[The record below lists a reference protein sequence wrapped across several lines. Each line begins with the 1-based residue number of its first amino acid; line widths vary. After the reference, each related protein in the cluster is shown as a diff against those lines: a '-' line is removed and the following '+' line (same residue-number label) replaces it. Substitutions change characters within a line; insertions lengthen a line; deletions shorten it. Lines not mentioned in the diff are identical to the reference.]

1 MCRSCGRGACGRGAT
16 LRRRP
21 LGSATLG
28 ANPSSTFRVAAAI
41 ISARC
46 MVERQCLQVQRWCLR
61 SCYVLL
67 RACGRATC
75 SATLSERQHVCSWFL
90 GCAHSQNSPAPLKSR
105 ASVCKDTRI
114 TQARNCGAIARHK
127 VAHLW
132 LTAFVAVAVIAA
144 DRLPPAQRH
153 RSLRQALTTEV
164 HLDASEASWTSA
176 DDCSKHRKERHA
188 SENISQQPAAACQQ

>member
-1 MCRSCGRGACGRGAT
+1 MCRGCGRGACGRGAT
-16 LRRRP
+16 PRRRP
-21 LGSATLG
+21 LGSATSG
-28 ANPSSTFRVAAAI
+28 AKPSTLRMAAAI
-41 ISARC
+41 SGARR
-46 MVERQCLQVQRWCLR
+46 MVERQCLQVQRWSLR

-90 GCAHSQNSPAPLKSR
+90 GCAHSQNSPAPLKAEL
-105 ASVCKDTRI
+105 ASVKTLESHKPG
-114 TQARNCGAIARHK
+114 NCGAIARHK

>member
-1 MCRSCGRGACGRGAT
+1 MEEPSSMATFSRVSRLSCRGCGRGACGRGAT
-16 LRRRP
+16 PRRRP

-114 TQARNCGAIARHK
+114 TQARQLRRNCTPQSGPS
-127 VAHLW
+127 V
-132 LTAFVAVAVIAA
+132 A
-144 DRLPPAQRH
+144 DRVRSGRSH
-153 RSLRQALTTEV
+153 RRGSVTTG
-164 HLDASEASWTSA
+164 
-176 DDCSKHRKERHA
+176 
-188 SENISQQPAAACQQ
+188 AATPLIAPSPHD